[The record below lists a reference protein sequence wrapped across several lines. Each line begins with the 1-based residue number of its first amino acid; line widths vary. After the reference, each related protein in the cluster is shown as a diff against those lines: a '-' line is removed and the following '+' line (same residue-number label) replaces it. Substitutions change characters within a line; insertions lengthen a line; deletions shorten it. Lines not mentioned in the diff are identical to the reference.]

1 MMVQVLEEIVLRS
14 AGEGPDDGVSVRL
27 PADDPGLLQV
37 DQLRLGAWVEFQED
51 EENTLR
57 CKLAA
62 IIEATEKYIF
72 VDRTGMKVLE
82 RSRIGLALEF
92 RRGAVRAL
100 DDTLLF
106 DRALESVLGNLRRLN
121 RGK

>member
-1 MMVQVLEEIVLRS
+1 VLEEIVLRS
-14 AGEGPDDGVSVRL
+14 AGEGPVDSVSVRL

-62 IIEATEKYIF
+62 IIEATAKYIF

-121 RGK
+121 RAK

>member
-1 MMVQVLEEIVLRS
+1 M
-14 AGEGPDDGVSVRL
+14 A
-27 PADDPGLLQV
+27 
-37 DQLRLGAWVEFQED
+37 FQED
-51 EENTLR
+51 EDHSLR

-62 IIEATEKYIF
+62 IIEATGKYVF

-82 RSRIGLALEF
+82 RSRVALALEF
-92 RRGAVRAL
+92 QRGAVRTL

>member
-1 MMVQVLEEIVLRS
+1 MGSWVAFRE
-14 AGEGPDDGVSVRL
+14 DD
-27 PADDPGLLQV
+27 
-37 DQLRLGAWVEFQED
+37 
-51 EENTLR
+51 ENSLR

-62 IIEATEKYIF
+62 IIEATGKYVF

-82 RSRIGLALEF
+82 RSRIALAVEF
-92 RRGAVRAL
+92 QRGTARAL

>member
-1 MMVQVLEEIVLRS
+1 MMS
-14 AGEGPDDGVSVRL
+14 A
-27 PADDPGLLQV
+27 LLHV
-37 DQLRLGAWVEFQED
+37 DQLRPGCWVEFQED

-62 IIEATEKYIF
+62 IIQATGKYIF
-72 VDRTGMKVLE
+72 VNRTGMKVLE
-82 RSRIGLALEF
+82 HTRTSLALQF
-92 RRGAVRAL
+92 RPGAVRKL

-106 DRALESVLGNLRRLN
+106 DRALASVIGNLRRLN